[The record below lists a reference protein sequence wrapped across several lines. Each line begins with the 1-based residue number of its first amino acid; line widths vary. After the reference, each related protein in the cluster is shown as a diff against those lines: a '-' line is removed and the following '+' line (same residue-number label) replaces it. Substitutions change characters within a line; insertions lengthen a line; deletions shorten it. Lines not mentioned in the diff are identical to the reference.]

1 MIRREINWYLNGLTT
16 SLTDACLLKTD
27 YLHSLER
34 KPEFS
39 VNSIDDCINTL
50 QIISGHM
57 SHLISLESIELCCWL
72 VEETWIMALYRC
84 QFFSAM
90 SKCLGLL
97 TLRRM
102 TDWGTPISNH
112 ENACW
117 NVYACF
123 FDRLVL
129 QGVTRD
135 RNNCTLNK
143 NYGNA
148 CWHVYACFL
157 VFFLQLDLRG
167 VILDHN
173 NYKKKLWECMLKR
186 KCIHFFFLQTRPSRS
201 DTCS

>member
-1 MIRREINWYLNGLTT
+1 MFSHSRYLTFARKITLSTMCCGIKLLDWQCRKNSMIRREINRCLNGLTT
-16 SLTDACLLKTD
+16 SFTDDCLLKMN
-27 YLHSLER
+27 YSHSLKR

-39 VNSIDDCINTL
+39 KISIDDCINTL

-90 SKCLGLL
+90 SKYLGLL

-123 FDRLVL
+123 FERLVL

-143 NYGNA
+143 TMGM
-148 CWHVYACFL
+148 HV
-157 VFFLQLDLRG
+157 
-167 VILDHN
+167 H
-173 NYKKKLWECMLKR
+173 M
-186 KCIHFFFLQTRPSRS
+186 
-201 DTCS
+201 